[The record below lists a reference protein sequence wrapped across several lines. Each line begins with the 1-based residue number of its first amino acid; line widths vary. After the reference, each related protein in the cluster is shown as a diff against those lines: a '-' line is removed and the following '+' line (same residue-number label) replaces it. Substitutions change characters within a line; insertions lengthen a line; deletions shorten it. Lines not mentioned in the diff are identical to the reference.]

1 MPPSVKVEDGPA
13 TSPVGALPGPRGAGI
28 PAKAIAELISKCT
41 RKLKAWLEL
50 GKRSPCKYRYRPTL
64 PSVIGKYASQHG
76 ATAAAQDF
84 LRKLEEQGNWLT

>member
-1 MPPSVKVEDGPA
+1 MPPSVKVEDRSA
-13 TSPVGALPGPRGAGI
+13 ASPVGAFSGPRWAGI
-28 PAKAIAELISKCT
+28 PAKAIAESISKCT

-50 GKRSPCKYRYRPTL
+50 GKCSPCKYRPTL

-76 ATAAAQDF
+76 ATAATQDF